1 MPNAIVIAI
10 VAIFILLGAGL
21 GLAYARSWWP
31 FSDNENATTKPTTP
45 TKPKP
50 TTTVEQRASV
60 FDENDPDIK
69 YRCRIA
75 TKKTCR
81 FTSEKPCPSFAEPS
95 MQGWQL
101 TRNETTGEVGC
112 DRLFDDGCNPVQC
125 YTPIFETKEQCE
137 QVCIAAA
144 ATSGT

>member
-1 MPNAIVIAI
+1 MPNVVVIAI
-10 VAIFILLGAGL
+10 VVICILLGGGL
-21 GLAYARSWWP
+21 GLAYAKSWWP
-31 FSDNENATTKPTTP
+31 FSSSETSTATT
-45 TKPKP
+45 
-50 TTTVEQRASV
+50 TTTTRGPSGSVVVSERKSSV
-60 FDENDPDIK
+60 FDENDPDKK

-75 TKKTCR
+75 TKDTCR

-95 MQGWQL
+95 MLGWQL
-101 TRNETTGEVGC
+101 TKNERTGEVGC

-144 ATSGT
+144 AT

>member
-1 MPNAIVIAI
+1 MPNVIIITIV
-10 VAIFILLGAGL
+10 VLFILLGGGL
-21 GLAYARSWWP
+21 GLAYAKSWWP
-31 FSDNENATTKPTTP
+31 FSKNEDMTTTKTP
-45 TKPKP
+45 TP
-50 TTTVEQRASV
+50 TVERRTSV
-60 FDENDPDIK
+60 FDENDLDKK

-75 TKKTCR
+75 TKDTCR

-144 ATSGT
+144 TLGT